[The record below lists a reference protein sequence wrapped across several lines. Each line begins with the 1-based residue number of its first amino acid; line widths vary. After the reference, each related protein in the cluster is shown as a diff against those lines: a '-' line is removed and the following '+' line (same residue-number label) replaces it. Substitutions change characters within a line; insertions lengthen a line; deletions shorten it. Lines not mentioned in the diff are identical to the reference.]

1 MRHILIVN
9 GSNVSLIFTRAWLI
23 EILISSASYFDA
35 HMELGLG
42 FCFLKLT
49 LNIIEGR
56 IRGKEAR
63 GLGLLSLGITNLN

>member
-1 MRHILIVN
+1 
-9 GSNVSLIFTRAWLI
+9 
-23 EILISSASYFDA
+23 
-35 HMELGLG
+35 MELRLG